1 MVHQFVLNGY
11 HIVMDTCSGAVH
23 VVDDVAYDAIALFPR
38 VPEETVIRFLT
49 EKYGDRADVTEEEM
63 RRMRS
68 ACGYTL
74 DPHTAVATFV
84 ARKLGYPKGAR
95 ALVVAATATP
105 YKFPA
110 TCQSAFGEDVLTNP
124 PPSFRDLRTLPIAQ
138 TKVVDVA
145 AIDDAVR
152 ELF

>member
-1 MVHQFVLNGY
+1 MDDLATKGRYELNDKAKARLFADFEG
-11 HIVMDTCSGAVH
+11 G
-23 VVDDVAYDAIALFPR
+23 VATPA
-38 VPEETVIRFLT
+38 E
-49 EKYGDRADVTEEEM
+49 TEEEM

-110 TCQSAFGEDVLTNP
+110 TCQNAFGEDVLTNP